1 MGAGKSK
8 CDKVGYVQST
18 KATDGYKTTYT
29 DKYVYTKNTDGSKC
43 KRHSMTQV
51 SSKSNF

>member
-18 KATDGYKTTYT
+18 KATDGYNTTYT